1 MCDWDAFRS
10 GNRLR
15 LPEDKFDLDAVAQL
29 EAAGFPAIAPLLD
42 DLIAWVADG
51 NWPVAQPVADL
62 LVSTGAGAIPALRQ
76 VLQGGDAI
84 HQYFALLLV
93 ADRLPLDIVTALR
106 GDLKQ
111 LVTSPSLDQIREG
124 VLELA
129 NGILQKLA
137 N

>member
-1 MCDWDAFRS
+1 M
-10 GNRLR
+10 R

-42 DLIAWVADG
+42 DLVAWVADG
-51 NWPVAQPVADL
+51 NWPVAGPVADL
-62 LVSTGAGAIPALRQ
+62 LVSTGDGAIPALRN
-76 VLQGGDAI
+76 VLQGRDAI

-93 ADRLPLDIVTALR
+93 VDRLPPDVATLLR

-111 LVTSPSLDQIREG
+111 LVTSPSLDQIREE
-124 VLELA
+124 VSELA
-129 NGILQKLA
+129 DGILQKLA